1 MTADFDLLVVG
12 NETEAC
18 LSAVAAARAG
28 ARTALVIPPQAMLG
42 GLLTEDGLSFVDRD
56 SRHLIPPGESPHD
69 GLFGQFL
76 ARADVKLVA
85 LEPDTGARALGEML
99 DASGVTVIRSDW
111 QGVVLEGD
119 RLRALV
125 LANGEALGA
134 RHFLDATPDGD
145 LAEAAGVRFTF
156 GFHEYGIPKMLGISP
171 LPIVKGVSPERIVET
186 CRQLAEV
193 PELEALRMQ
202 VFGERRFLE
211 LDHGID
217 YVLVGPPHLG
227 LAYQRWR
234 EAQGITTPYRFE
246 ADGFN
251 VAVIA
256 PDTTSWNGLMYF
268 SEDTD
273 TLLRLSR
280 EGADAVFKEEAR
292 RFERFLQSELGW
304 TDARVELP
312 WGVYVRQTRHALT
325 VRRRLTL
332 EAIARADA
340 PDRIGTDRVGSF
352 CYYPDF
358 RGFHAPKLPGP
369 LTAPILMASGL
380 ASNVINLGIASRAG
394 GYTPFAHSLCRL
406 VQYNATLGT
415 ALGVSAAMA
424 ERDLGKV
431 SVAEVRGE
439 LERLAMLADD
449 PVGFERNAP
458 VRTAMQADPVISLE
472 SAPVATG

>member
-18 LSAVAAARAG
+18 LSAIAAARAG
-28 ARTALVIPPQAMLG
+28 ARTGLVVAPRAMLG

-56 SRHLIPPGESPHD
+56 ARHLIPPGDSPHD

-85 LEPDTGARALGEML
+85 LEPATGDRTLAAML
-99 DASGVTVIRSDW
+99 TEAGVTLIREEW
-111 QGVVLEGD
+111 QGVVTEGD

-125 LANGEALGA
+125 LASGETLTA

-156 GFHEYGIPKMLGISP
+156 GFSEYGIPNVLGISP
-171 LPIVKGVSPERIVET
+171 LPIVMGVSPEQIVET
-186 CRQLAEV
+186 CRRLAQD
-193 PELEALRMQ
+193 PELETLRETI
-202 VFGERRFLE
+202 FGERRFLE
-211 LDHGID
+211 LDHGVD
-217 YVLVGPPHLG
+217 YVLIGPPHLG

-234 EAQGITTPYRFE
+234 EAEGLAFPYRFE

-251 VAVIA
+251 VAVTG

-268 SEDTD
+268 SEDPE

-280 EGADAVFKEEAR
+280 EGADAVFKAEAR
-292 RFERFLQSELGW
+292 HFERFLREGLGW
-304 TDARVELP
+304 SDATVTLP
-312 WGVYVRQTRHALT
+312 WGVYVRQTRHALD
-325 VRRRLTL
+325 VRQRLTL

-340 PDRIGTDRVGSF
+340 PDRIGTF

-369 LTAPILMASGL
+369 LTAPILMGPGL
-380 ASNVINLGIASRAG
+380 AANVRNLGIASRAA

-415 ALGVSAAMA
+415 ALGVAASMT
-424 ERDLGKV
+424 EDDLGRVPV
-431 SVAEVRGE
+431 SAIRHE
-439 LERLAMLADD
+439 LERQGILADDPAGIERNAAVRLAMLAD
-449 PVGFERNAP
+449 
-458 VRTAMQADPVISLE
+458 PVIAQE
-472 SAPVATG
+472 GARKATA